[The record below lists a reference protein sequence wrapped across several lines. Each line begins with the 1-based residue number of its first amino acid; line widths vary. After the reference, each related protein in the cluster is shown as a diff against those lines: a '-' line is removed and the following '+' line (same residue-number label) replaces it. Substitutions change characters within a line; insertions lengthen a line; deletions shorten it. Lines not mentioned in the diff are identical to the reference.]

1 MKILSSHKF
10 KNGKTICVGYLN
22 RTDQAK
28 FGVPEEDV
36 LALTFITGEYERS
49 YCIRPDEA
57 LVIIGLLAE
66 ALDKSVKGYIVGLKR
81 G

>member
-1 MKILSSHKF
+1 
-10 KNGKTICVGYLN
+10 
-22 RTDQAK
+22 
-28 FGVPEEDV
+28 VPEEDV